1 MSVNLSNFEC
11 IYTSKEY
18 DKIFNKIK
26 KKIITDN
33 KKSKKPICRI
43 FTGPPGSGKS
53 RIANKYKNNIDVD
66 TIVNELNE
74 SKELKKL
81 NVKHGNVIESC
92 IDIATRIGDDLT
104 DLCIYKKYNFSFST
118 LYGTNLHMLYYLNLN
133 SYKINVYY
141 IYTFNAYENNKN
153 RKDLN
158 LSKKIYCTILN
169 DMVDTDSLSK
179 IFMLFSIADT
189 FEFIKVKS
197 HKPKFIHITEN
208 VKDWKLARYKIIW
221 ILKKVKNNI

>member
-53 RIANKYKNNIDVD
+53 RMANKYKNNIDVD

-74 SKELKKL
+74 SKDLKKL
-81 NVKHGNVIESC
+81 NVKHGNVIDSC

-104 DLCIYKKYNFSFST
+104 NICIYKKYNFIMEKNHFKNLIFSKNCASMGSLVNLQGNPLKPSFW
-118 LYGTNLHMLYYLNLN
+118 
-133 SYKINVYY
+133 
-141 IYTFNAYENNKN
+141 
-153 RKDLN
+153 
-158 LSKKIYCTILN
+158 KKSEIL
-169 DMVDTDSLSK
+169 
-179 IFMLFSIADT
+179 
-189 FEFIKVKS
+189 
-197 HKPKFIHITEN
+197 
-208 VKDWKLARYKIIW
+208 
-221 ILKKVKNNI
+221 

>member
-197 HKPKFIHITEN
+197 HKPKFIHITESI
-208 VKDWKLARYKIIW
+208 KDWKLAKKNIIW